1 MTIISFTGNFGRPQ
15 AGCIPISP
23 TRKPRDV
30 RSHIHLQYAQVG
42 EELHQRLPGA
52 IPRKGILRWSENN
65 HVMPHIYPSYPTCLI
80 FFGCLIFNSFFETF
94 NNWFFLVDLP
104 QTPLLPPDP
113 LLSPRHTK
121 ASWNTPP
128 PAVSTVRT
136 PRSGASSVVFGRRS
150 GGWRV
155 TRATKGA
162 PLVAAQ
168 DQNSQQLQCACGM
181 ESWSWKTQVLVQ

>member
-1 MTIISFTGNFGRPQ
+1 MTIIPNFGRLQ

-23 TRKPRDV
+23 TRKPKGRLKPCSPSIRASSGRASPTSAWCQHQEGDTSLV
-30 RSHIHLQYAQVG
+30 RKQSCNASYLPIIPNLFDLLWLFNTVLKHLTT
-42 EELHQRLPGA
+42 
-52 IPRKGILRWSENN
+52 
-65 HVMPHIYPSYPTCLI
+65 M
-80 FFGCLIFNSFFETF
+80 
-94 NNWFFLVDLP
+94 FFLVDLP

-128 PAVSTVRT
+128 PAVSTMRT

-162 PLVAAQ
+162 PLVEAQ